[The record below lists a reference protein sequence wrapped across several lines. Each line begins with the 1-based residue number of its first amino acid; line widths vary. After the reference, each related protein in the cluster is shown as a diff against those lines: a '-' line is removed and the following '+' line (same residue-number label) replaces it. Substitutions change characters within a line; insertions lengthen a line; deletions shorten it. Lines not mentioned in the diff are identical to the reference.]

1 MKFSRRLI
9 FNCSLLA
16 VFSLI
21 AACVWTLFKTSLAP
35 TAIYTGAAL
44 LGLTI
49 FLALFN
55 LRKKLPFLPLLKAST
70 WMQFH
75 IYLGLFSILLF
86 LLHVDFRVRSG
97 NIEITLAT
105 LFSLVAISGIFG
117 LFLSRTLPKMM
128 NQSGESVSYDNIP
141 RLRKE
146 IHDRARELVVKA
158 EETCESSTLPEFYLE
173 HLHGYLQARPSL
185 IHSFGPKK
193 GSVSHRLKNELHA
206 RIRYLSED
214 ENSIAEEM
222 LEWISAKD
230 NLDFQDASHRLLKG
244 WLFIHI
250 PLTWAL
256 ILLGTAH
263 GMLALL
269 YGGSS

>member
-9 FNCSLLA
+9 LNCSLLA
-16 VFSLI
+16 GFALI
-21 AACVWTLFKTSLAP
+21 AGVVWMLFKVSLAP

-44 LGLTI
+44 LGLSI

-75 IYLGLFSILLF
+75 IYLGLFSVLLF
-86 LLHVDFRVRSG
+86 LLHVDFSVQSG
-97 NIEITLAT
+97 NMEITLAT
-105 LFSLVAISGIFG
+105 LFVLVAFSGIAG

-128 NQSGESVSYDNIP
+128 NQSGESASYENIP

-146 IHDRARELVVKA
+146 IHDTVRELVVKA

-173 HLHGYLQARPSL
+173 HLDAYLKIRPSL
-185 IHSFGPKK
+185 MHSFGPKK
-193 GSVSHRLKNELHA
+193 GRSSHRLKNELHA

-214 ENSIAEEM
+214 ENLIAQEM
-222 LEWISAKD
+222 LEWISTKE

-250 PLTWAL
+250 PLTWAM

-263 GMLALL
+263 GILALL